1 VLLRGVNVGR
11 GNRIA
16 MRDLV
21 LLLEGL
27 GCGGVVTHGGSGN
40 AVVDADPAGLPERV
54 EQALQQFGLPV
65 RVLVRTADE
74 LAAVV
79 AANPFPELVERPKQ
93 LHVAFLDTQPA
104 AEVVDQVGRR
114 HGDDELV
121 VGDRAVYLA
130 FTASSHDSPLQPALA
145 RLGVVLTARNWSAV
159 TKVLALAQR

>member
-1 VLLRGVNVGR
+1 MLLRGVNVGR

-93 LHVAFLDTQPA
+93 LHVAFLTPSPRPRSSTRLGGGTATTSWSSVTARSISPSRPPRTTRRSSRRSPGSAWSSRPA
-104 AEVVDQVGRR
+104 TGRR
-114 HGDDELV
+114 
-121 VGDRAVYLA
+121 
-130 FTASSHDSPLQPALA
+130 
-145 RLGVVLTARNWSAV
+145 
-159 TKVLALAQR
+159 